1 MLEPMTRISIPLV
14 AAWSLTVLGAVLAVA
29 LRPDALAPVLSQGLF
44 AALVWTMTVIVL
56 QRGDATP
63 SSAPAHQVERTHE
76 ADSRHAV
83 LSGSALQVSSQCDQM
98 AEELSRVQTL
108 LHEAINGLT
117 DSFQSMQAETID
129 QRTTA
134 LALTSGDG
142 DGQFDFESFVE
153 ETSGTMQ
160 RVVDSVVQNSKLGME
175 LVELTE
181 GIARE
186 TESVRSLLGEIGGIS
201 KQTNLL
207 ALNAAIE
214 AARAGEAGRGFAVVA
229 DEVRTL
235 SSRTSEFSQQIVT
248 LVDRVQANV
257 KLTEHALAALAGQD
271 MTFALESKQRV
282 ESVVRGLETLHQRR
296 QRSIETL
303 GESVERVDSAV
314 ATAVTSLQF
323 QDMTSQLIGHV
334 QLRIGN
340 VDEVMKAA
348 RELSEAAAQGRA
360 TEGHARRV
368 DEVLEQLRA
377 ADSKNPVAQHAFRE
391 GEIELF

>member
-1 MLEPMTRISIPLV
+1 MELHGARCGAGCRTPAGCDR
-14 AAWSLTVLGAVLAVA
+14 AAA
-29 LRPDALAPVLSQGLF
+29 
-44 AALVWTMTVIVL
+44 
-56 QRGDATP
+56 
-63 SSAPAHQVERTHE
+63 
-76 ADSRHAV
+76 
-83 LSGSALQVSSQCDQM
+83 GSALQVRSQCDQM
-98 AEELSRVQTL
+98 TEELSRVQTL

-117 DSFQSMQAETID
+117 ASFHSMQAETTD

-142 DGQFDFESFVE
+142 NGQFDFESFVE

-257 KLTEHALAALAGQD
+257 KLTEHALANLAGQD

-303 GESVERVDSAV
+303 GESVERVDGAV

-334 QLRIGN
+334 QRRIGN
-340 VDEVMKAA
+340 VDDVMKAMHDM
-348 RELSEAAAQGRA
+348 SAAAVLGQDMTA
-360 TEGHARRV
+360 HARRV
-368 DEVLEQLRA
+368 DEATGRLRA
-377 ADSKNPVAQHAFRE
+377 ADNNNPVAQSAFRE

>member
-1 MLEPMTRISIPLV
+1 MNRISRPLV
-14 AAWSLTVLGAVLAVA
+14 AAWSLTVPGVVLAVA
-29 LRPDALAPVLSQGLF
+29 LRPDALAPVLSLGLF
-44 AALVWTMTVIVL
+44 MALVWTMTAIAL
-56 QRGDATP
+56 QRRSATS
-63 SSAPAHQVERTHE
+63 SSATAHQVEHTHDAG
-76 ADSRHAV
+76 ADHAV
-83 LSGSALQVSSQCDQM
+83 LSGSALQVRSQCDQM
-98 AEELSRVQTL
+98 TEELSRVQTL

-117 DSFQSMQAETID
+117 ASFHSMQAETTD

-134 LALTSGDG
+134 LALTNGDG
-142 DGQFDFESFVE
+142 NGQFDFESFVE

>member
-1 MLEPMTRISIPLV
+1 MNRISRPLV
-14 AAWSLTVLGAVLAVA
+14 AAWSLTVPGVVLAVA
-29 LRPDALAPVLSQGLF
+29 LRPDALAPVLSLGLF
-44 AALVWTMTVIVL
+44 MALVWTMTAIAL
-56 QRGDATP
+56 QRRSATS
-63 SSAPAHQVERTHE
+63 SSATTHQVEHTHGAG
-76 ADSRHAV
+76 ADHAV
-83 LSGSALQVSSQCDQM
+83 LSGSALQVRSQCDQM
-98 AEELSRVQTL
+98 TEELSRVQTL

-117 DSFQSMQAETID
+117 ASFHSMQAETTD

-142 DGQFDFESFVE
+142 NGQFDFESFVE

-257 KLTEHALAALAGQD
+257 KLTEHALANLAGQD

-303 GESVERVDSAV
+303 GESVERVDHAV

-334 QLRIGN
+334 QRRIDN

-348 RELSEAAAQGRA
+348 CELSEAAVQGRA
-360 TEGHARRV
+360 TDVHARRV

-377 ADSKNPVAQHAFRE
+377 ADSKNPVAQQAFRE

>member
-1 MLEPMTRISIPLV
+1 MNRISRPLV
-14 AAWSLTVLGAVLAVA
+14 AAWSLTVPGVVLAVA
-29 LRPDALAPVLSQGLF
+29 LRPDALAPVLSLGLF
-44 AALVWTMTVIVL
+44 MALVWTMTAIAL
-56 QRGDATP
+56 QRRSATS
-63 SSAPAHQVERTHE
+63 SSATAHQVEHTHD
-76 ADSRHAV
+76 AGSDHAV
-83 LSGSALQVSSQCDQM
+83 LSGSALQVRSQCDQM
-98 AEELSRVQTL
+98 TEELSRVQTL

-117 DSFQSMQAETID
+117 ASFHSMQAETTD

-134 LALTSGDG
+134 LALTNGDG
-142 DGQFDFESFVE
+142 NGQFDFESFVE

-257 KLTEHALAALAGQD
+257 KLTEHALANLAGQD

-303 GESVERVDSAV
+303 GESVERVDHAV

-334 QLRIGN
+334 QRRIDN

-348 RELSEAAAQGRA
+348 CELSEAAVQGRA
-360 TEGHARRV
+360 TDVHARRV

-377 ADSKNPVAQHAFRE
+377 ADSKNPVAQQAFRE

>member
-1 MLEPMTRISIPLV
+1 MNRISLPHV
-14 AAWSLTVLGAVLAVA
+14 AAWSLTVLGALLAVA
-29 LRPDALAPVLSQGLF
+29 LRPDALAPVLSLGLF
-44 AALVWTMTVIVL
+44 VATIWAIASIVL
-56 QRGDATP
+56 LRGRVTP
-63 SSAPAHQVERTHE
+63 SFADTPQAARTHDT
-76 ADSRHAV
+76 DSGHAV
-83 LSGSALQVSSQCDQM
+83 LSGSALQVRSQCDHM

-117 DSFQSMQAETID
+117 DSFQSMQSETTG

-134 LALTSGDG
+134 LALTNGDG
-142 DGQFDFESFVE
+142 DGQFDFEGFVE

-257 KLTEHALAALAGQD
+257 KLTEHALANLAGQD

-303 GESVERVDSAV
+303 GESVERVDHAV

-334 QLRIGN
+334 QRRIDN

-348 RELSEAAAQGRA
+348 CELSEAAVQGRA
-360 TEGHARRV
+360 TDVHARRV

-377 ADSKNPVAQHAFRE
+377 ADSKNPVAQQAFRE

>member
-1 MLEPMTRISIPLV
+1 MNRISRPLV
-14 AAWSLTVLGAVLAVA
+14 AAWSLTVPGVVLAVA
-29 LRPDALAPVLSQGLF
+29 VRPDALAPVLSLGLF
-44 AALVWTMTVIVL
+44 MALVWTMTAIAL
-56 QRGDATP
+56 QRRSAT
-63 SSAPAHQVERTHE
+63 SFSATAHQVERTHDAG
-76 ADSRHAV
+76 ADHAV
-83 LSGSALQVSSQCDQM
+83 LSGSALQVRSQCDQM
-98 AEELSRVQTL
+98 TEELSRVQTL

-117 DSFQSMQAETID
+117 ASFHSMQAETTD

-142 DGQFDFESFVE
+142 NGQFDFESFVE

-175 LVELTE
+175 LVELTD

-257 KLTEHALAALAGQD
+257 KLTEHALAALASQD
-271 MTFALESKQRV
+271 MTFALESKKRV

-296 QRSIETL
+296 QCSIETL

-348 RELSEAAAQGRA
+348 CELSEAAAQGRA
-360 TEGHARRV
+360 TESHARRV

-377 ADSKNPVAQHAFRE
+377 ADSKNPVAQQAFRE